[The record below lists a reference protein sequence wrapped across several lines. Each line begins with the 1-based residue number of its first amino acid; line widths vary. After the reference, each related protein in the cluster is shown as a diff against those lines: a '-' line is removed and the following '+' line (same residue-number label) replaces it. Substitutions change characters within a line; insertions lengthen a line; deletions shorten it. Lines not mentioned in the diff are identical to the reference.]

1 MSAAGKLRDMSRC
14 PISDIHSNKS
24 HPHRAV
30 LKQII
35 GQKPQPPSEP
45 SVPMA
50 PAEPSYSAQDS
61 HYDQPRR
68 TATAPVRTS
77 SPMSTNKNI
86 LSSDVE
92 IKGSLK
98 FSNDLIIDGKIE
110 GEVTSDGSL
119 TVGENAFVQGEI
131 RTKSVVLFG
140 RVQGNITVSERCELK
155 SSAVLEG
162 DVVAGTLA
170 IEEGATFMGKSSVGK
185 SAVAAASRAKPG
197 PPAA

>member
-1 MSAAGKLRDMSRC
+1 MKDVAWTASGGMLL
-14 PISDIHSNKS
+14 P
-24 HPHRAV
+24 HPQDLSQKPHPNRAV

-35 GQKPQPPSEP
+35 GQKPQPPQ
-45 SVPMA
+45 
-50 PAEPSYSAQDS
+50 EPSYAQDS
-61 HYDQPRR
+61 HYDQPRKSV
-68 TATAPVRTS
+68 TAPVRTS

-185 SAVAAASRAKPG
+185 SAVAAANKAKTAG
-197 PPAA
+197 A

>member
-1 MSAAGKLRDMSRC
+1 M
-14 PISDIHSNKS
+14 
-24 HPHRAV
+24 

-35 GQKPQPPSEP
+35 GQKPQPPSPPEP
-45 SVPMA
+45 TPAA
-50 PAEPSYSAQDS
+50 PQESAYGHVQEPY
-61 HYDQPRR
+61 YEQPRKSVS
-68 TATAPVRTS
+68 APVRTS

-170 IEEGATFMGKSSVGK
+170 IEEGATFMGKSSVGRN
-185 SAVAAASRAKPG
+185 AVAASQKNKA
-197 PPAA
+197 PAAPAPAPSPSV

>member
-1 MSAAGKLRDMSRC
+1 
-14 PISDIHSNKS
+14 
-24 HPHRAV
+24 V

-45 SVPMA
+45 VPVA
-50 PAEPSYSAQDS
+50 PVEPSYQDS
-61 HYDQPRR
+61 HYDQPRKSV
-68 TATAPVRTS
+68 TAPVRTS

-185 SAVAAASRAKPG
+185 SAVAAAQKAKT
-197 PPAA
+197 PAS

>member
-1 MSAAGKLRDMSRC
+1 
-14 PISDIHSNKS
+14 
-24 HPHRAV
+24 V

-35 GQKPQPPSEP
+35 GQKPQPPPEPP
-45 SVPMA
+45 SVPAA
-50 PAEPSYSAQDS
+50 PVEPSYASQS
-61 HYDQPRR
+61 SYETRKS
-68 TATAPVRTS
+68 ATAPVRTAA
-77 SPMSTNKNI
+77 PMSTNKNI

-119 TVGENAFVQGEI
+119 TVGENAYVQGEI

-140 RVQGNITVSERCELK
+140 RVQGNITVTERCELK

-185 SAVAAASRAKPG
+185 SAVAAAQKVKNGGA
-197 PPAA
+197 

>member
-1 MSAAGKLRDMSRC
+1 M
-14 PISDIHSNKS
+14 
-24 HPHRAV
+24 

-35 GQKPQPPSEP
+35 GQKPQPPSGPSQPVAPVEP
-45 SVPMA
+45 T
-50 PAEPSYSAQDS
+50 YSTHES
-61 HYDQPRR
+61 SYDQPRK
-68 TATAPVRTS
+68 TTAPVRTS

-140 RVQGNITVSERCELK
+140 RVQGNITVTERCELK

-185 SAVAAASRAKPG
+185 SAVAAAHKAKTPG
-197 PPAA
+197 A